1 MLFTSF
7 ILGFLIE
14 IKANSI
20 KDIDQTDLHSQR
32 FGIHERQFGWTG
44 YSNLFYYVK
53 HSKIGARE
61 VTWPSAR
68 NHIGFVSSCRRQR
81 VKERSFGPRY
91 LCIAIG
97 PLARLLL
104 LGQQAGLE
112 PFVICFELR
121 RSEVKSPGPEGPD
134 F

>member
-1 MLFTSF
+1 MSNFCIGF
-7 ILGFLIE
+7 ILNKQYFV
-14 IKANSI
+14 AS
-20 KDIDQTDLHSQR
+20 R
-32 FGIHERQFGWTG
+32 TG
-44 YSNLFYYVK
+44 YSWVICYELP
-53 HSKIGARE
+53 IQIEARE
-61 VTWPSAR
+61 PSA
-68 NHIGFVSSCRRQR
+68 HFATSHFGFVSSCRRQR